1 MMTSVSAEVI
11 AGAVD
16 VVDVRDLV
24 FAWPGQPPMISIPR
38 FQLAAGER
46 VFLQGPSG
54 SGKST
59 LIGLVAGIHRPTGG
73 QLHVLGHD
81 LGNLGQAERDRFRG
95 EHLGIVFQQ
104 FNLVPYLDALANVLL
119 PLTFS
124 SQLRHELGGVEAAR
138 NRGIDLLSRL
148 EIDPDVAFRPPSALS
163 VGQQQRVAVARAL
176 LVRPALVICD
186 EPTSA
191 LDTST
196 RSAFM
201 QVLLEECA
209 HQNAA
214 LLFVSHDESLADQF
228 DRVVNMNTFRDGQG
242 LFR

>member
-1 MMTSVSAEVI
+1 MSAEVDS
-11 AGAVD
+11 AAVD
-16 VVDVRDLV
+16 VVDARNVV
-24 FAWPGQPPMISIPR
+24 FAWPGHAPLISITH

-46 VFLQGPSG
+46 VFVQGPSG

-59 LIGLVAGIHRPTGG
+59 LLGLIAGIHRPTDG

-81 LGNLGQAERDRFRG
+81 LGRLGQAARDRFRG

-124 SQLRHELGGVEAAR
+124 AHLRRQLGGIDAAR
-138 NRGIDLLSRL
+138 ARGLELLDRL
-148 EIDPDVAFRPPSALS
+148 ALDEDAAHRRPSALS

-201 QVLLEECA
+201 HVLLDECA
-209 HQNAA
+209 RQNAA
-214 LLFVSHDESLADQF
+214 ILFVSHDESLASQF
-228 DRVVNMNTFRDGQG
+228 DRVLEMKSFGGSHGVPG
-242 LFR
+242 